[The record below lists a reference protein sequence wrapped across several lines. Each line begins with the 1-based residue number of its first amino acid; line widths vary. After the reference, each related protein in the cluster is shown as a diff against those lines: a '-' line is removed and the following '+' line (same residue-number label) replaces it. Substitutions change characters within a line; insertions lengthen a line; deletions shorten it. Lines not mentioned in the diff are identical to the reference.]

1 MAYDINNA
9 LERLEENLKNLDS
22 ARKQVETTV
31 KASNEL
37 LDVVSKYV
45 SSVKE
50 LCGRLK
56 VWEDDMRTRG
66 TELGSEVEQAILSI
80 NSSCTEIIT
89 SFSSKVDGATSAF
102 ESGTKGT
109 LDKFVE
115 QNDKL
120 SERVKELNSFKSVIE
135 NATKQIDAVKESLEQ
150 ISKDLK
156 QSQEGQDIMLEDI
169 KQIVSGLPDTIQNG
183 LGSVLQAISDLR
195 KTLGD
200 ILGQMNGKIDTING
214 KTDVLAANIT
224 ATKNDLTT
232 MVKDTKDEIIQSSK
246 SNRIVLIVGI
256 IIIVLIQ
263 LLLKW
268 F

>member
-66 TELGSEVEQAILSI
+66 TEFGNEVEQAISCI
-80 NSSCTEIIT
+80 NNSCTEIIT
-89 SFSSKVDGATSAF
+89 SFSTKADGATSAF

-109 LDKFVE
+109 LDKFDE
-115 QNDKL
+115 QNNKL
-120 SERVKELNSFKSVIE
+120 SEKVKELDSFKSVIE
-135 NATKQIDAVKESLEQ
+135 IATKQIDAVKESLEQ
-150 ISKDLK
+150 ISKELK
-156 QSQEGQDIMLEDI
+156 QSQDGQDEMLEDI
-169 KQIVSGLPDTIQNG
+169 KKIVSSLPDTIQNG
-183 LGSVLQAISDLR
+183 LGSVLQAITDFR
-195 KTLGD
+195 KTLGV
-200 ILGQMNGKIDTING
+200 ILSQMNGKIDTING
-214 KTDVLAANIT
+214 KADTLATNII
-224 ATKNDLTT
+224 ATKTDLTK
-232 MVKDTKDEIIQSSK
+232 MVKDTKEEITTSSK
-246 SNRIVLIVGI
+246 TNRIILIVGI

-263 LLLKW
+263 LILKW